1 MPHFFVLTIV
11 RYPIY
16 IQLSN
21 VVRESLSPQ
30 IEKRTPVYKDLKGK
44 NALITG
50 AGKKAGIGY
59 AIARKLADCGVNV
72 ALADLAKAQEN
83 DPLLTSD
90 KAQLKRLAKALGETC
105 KVRTVALDLDVT
117 NPESV
122 QNMANE
128 LTEAF
133 GNIHIL
139 CNNAGTV
146 FGVPNT
152 IHGYDDDAWMKT
164 IDVNLHGVFRV
175 SKAII
180 PLMQENGGSIINA
193 ASQAAKKPPLFNGAY
208 AAAKAGVLM
217 MTKVMAMELAGNNI
231 RVNAVCPGVIMTDFT
246 QWRFDLEAQFFNAT
260 ADERIAEKCKEIPL
274 GRLGTADEVANTVAF
289 LASSESSY
297 MTGQALN
304 ITGGQTME
312 L

>member
-1 MPHFFVLTIV
+1 MH
-11 RYPIY
+11 
-16 IQLSN
+16 
-21 VVRESLSPQ
+21 
-30 IEKRTPVYKDLKGK
+30 KDLIGK

-50 AGKKAGIGY
+50 AGKKAGIGF
-59 AIARKLADCGVNV
+59 AVATKLAASGVNV
-72 ALADLAKAQEN
+72 ALADLAAADKN
-83 DPLLTSD
+83 DPLLTSN
-90 KAQLKRLAKALGETC
+90 KSQLIRLAQNLGETY
-105 KVRTVALDLDVT
+105 KVRTTALDLDVT
-117 NPESV
+117 DPESV
-122 QNMANE
+122 QKMAALLAE
-128 LTEAF
+128 EF
-133 GNIHIL
+133 SNIHIL
-139 CNNAGTV
+139 FNNAGTV

-152 IHGYDDDAWMKT
+152 IHTYDDNAWMKT

-175 SKAII
+175 SKAVV
-180 PLMQENGGSIINA
+180 PLMLKNGGSIINA

-208 AAAKAGVLM
+208 ATDKAGVLM
-217 MTKVMAMELAGNNI
+217 MTKVMALELAGSGI

-246 QWRFDLEAQFFNAT
+246 RWRFDLEAQFFNAT

-289 LASSESSY
+289 LASGESSY

>member
-1 MPHFFVLTIV
+1 M
-11 RYPIY
+11 
-16 IQLSN
+16 
-21 VVRESLSPQ
+21 
-30 IEKRTPVYKDLKGK
+30 YKDLKGK

-50 AGKKAGIGY
+50 SGKQAGIGY
-59 AIARKLADCGVNV
+59 AIARKLAASGVNV
-72 ALADLAKAQEN
+72 ALADLAKADKS

-90 KAQLKRLAKALGETC
+90 KAQLAQLAKSLGE
-105 KVRTVALDLDVT
+105 KFKIRTVALGLDVT
-117 NPESV
+117 KRESV
-122 QNMANE
+122 QNMAAALAE
-128 LTEAF
+128 SF
-133 GNIHIL
+133 GTIDIL

-152 IHGYDDDAWMKT
+152 IHTYDDDAWMKT

-175 SKAII
+175 SKAVV
-180 PLMQENGGSIINA
+180 PLMLVNGGSIVNA
-193 ASQAAKKPPLFNGAY
+193 ASQAAKKPSLFNGAY
-208 AAAKAGVLM
+208 AAAKAGILM
-217 MTKVMAMELAGNNI
+217 LTKVMAMELAASSI
-231 RVNAVCPGVIMTDFT
+231 RVNAICPGVIMTDFT
-246 QWRFDLEAQFFNAT
+246 QWRFELEAQFFNAT
-260 ADERIAEKCKEIPL
+260 ADERMAEKCKEIPL

>member
-1 MPHFFVLTIV
+1 MERFYLGGAM
-11 RYPIY
+11 Y
-16 IQLSN
+16 S
-21 VVRESLSPQ
+21 
-30 IEKRTPVYKDLKGK
+30 DLKDK

-50 AGKKAGIGY
+50 AGKDTGIGY
-59 AIARKLADCGVNV
+59 AIAKKLASCGTNV
-72 ALADLAKAQEN
+72 ALADLAEAEDN
-83 DPLLTSD
+83 NPLLTSD
-90 KAQLKRLAKALGETC
+90 EAQLVRLANKLADSYQ
-105 KVRTVALDLDVT
+105 VRTLALSLDVT
-117 NPESV
+117 DRTSV
-122 QNMANE
+122 QDMTQTLAKE
-128 LTEAF
+128 FTT
-133 GNIHIL
+133 IDIL

-152 IHGYDDDAWMKT
+152 IHAYEDSAWMRT

-175 SKAII
+175 SKAVV
-180 PLMQENGGSIINA
+180 PLMMQKGGTVINA

-217 MTKVMAMELAGNNI
+217 MTKVMAMELAGSNI
-231 RVNAVCPGVIMTDFT
+231 RVNAICPGIIMTDFT
-246 QWRFDLEAQFFNAT
+246 RWRFDLEAQFLEST
-260 ADERIAEKCKEIPL
+260 PEERMALKSREIPL
-274 GRLGTADEVANTVAF
+274 GRFGTADEVANTVAF

>member
-1 MPHFFVLTIV
+1 MH
-11 RYPIY
+11 
-16 IQLSN
+16 
-21 VVRESLSPQ
+21 
-30 IEKRTPVYKDLKGK
+30 KDLIGK

-50 AGKKAGIGY
+50 AGKKAGIGF
-59 AIARKLADCGVNV
+59 AVATKLAASGVNV
-72 ALADLAKAQEN
+72 ALADLAAADKN
-83 DPLLTSD
+83 DPLLTSN
-90 KAQLKRLAKALGETC
+90 KSQLIRLAQKLGETY
-105 KVRTVALDLDVT
+105 KVRTTALDLDVT
-117 NPESV
+117 DPESV
-122 QNMANE
+122 QKMAALLAE
-128 LTEAF
+128 EF
-133 GNIHIL
+133 SNIHIL
-139 CNNAGTV
+139 FNNAGTV

-152 IHGYDDDAWMKT
+152 IHTYDDNAWMKT

-175 SKAII
+175 SKAVV
-180 PLMQENGGSIINA
+180 PLMLKNGGSIINA

-208 AAAKAGVLM
+208 ATAKAGVLM
-217 MTKVMAMELAGNNI
+217 MTKVMALELAGSGI

-246 QWRFDLEAQFFNAT
+246 RWRFDLEAQFFNAT

-289 LASSESSY
+289 LASGESSY

>member
-1 MPHFFVLTIV
+1 M
-11 RYPIY
+11 
-16 IQLSN
+16 
-21 VVRESLSPQ
+21 
-30 IEKRTPVYKDLKGK
+30 YKDLKGK

-59 AIARKLADCGVNV
+59 AIAGKLAACGVNV
-72 ALADLAKAQEN
+72 ALADLAKAEEN

-90 KAQLKRLAKALGETC
+90 KAQLARLAKSLGETW

-117 NPESV
+117 SPESV
-122 QNMANE
+122 QNMATVLAEEFN
-128 LTEAF
+128 
-133 GNIHIL
+133 NIHIL

-152 IHGYDDDAWMKT
+152 IHTYDDNAWMKT
-164 IDVNLHGVFRV
+164 IDVNLHGIFRV
-175 SKAII
+175 SKAVV
-180 PLMQENGGSIINA
+180 PLMLENGGSIINA

-217 MTKVMAMELAGNNI
+217 MTKVMAMELAGNGI

-260 ADERIAEKCKEIPL
+260 PDERIAEKCKEIPL

-289 LASSESSY
+289 LASGESSY

>member
-1 MPHFFVLTIV
+1 M
-11 RYPIY
+11 
-16 IQLSN
+16 
-21 VVRESLSPQ
+21 
-30 IEKRTPVYKDLKGK
+30 YKDLKGK

-59 AIARKLADCGVNV
+59 AVARKLASCGVNV
-72 ALADLAKAQEN
+72 ALADLAKAEEN

-90 KAQLKRLAKALGETC
+90 KAQLAKLTKSLADTY
-105 KVRTVALDLDVT
+105 KVRTLALDLDVT
-117 NPESV
+117 NPVSV
-122 QNMANE
+122 QGMAGVLAEN
-128 LTEAF
+128 F
-133 GNIHIL
+133 SSIHIL

-152 IHGYDDDAWMKT
+152 IHAYDDEAWMKT

-175 SKAII
+175 SKAIV
-180 PLMQENGGSIINA
+180 PLMLGNGGSIINA

-217 MTKVMAMELAGNNI
+217 MTKVMAMELAPSSI
-231 RVNAVCPGVIMTDFT
+231 RVNAICPGVIMTDFT
-246 QWRFDLEAQFFNAT
+246 RWRFDLEAQFFNAT
-260 ADERIAEKCKEIPL
+260 AEERMAEKCKDIPL
-274 GRLGTADEVANTVAF
+274 ARLGTADEVANTVAF

>member
-1 MPHFFVLTIV
+1 MH
-11 RYPIY
+11 
-16 IQLSN
+16 
-21 VVRESLSPQ
+21 
-30 IEKRTPVYKDLKGK
+30 KDLIGK

-50 AGKKAGIGY
+50 AGKKAGIGF
-59 AIARKLADCGVNV
+59 AVATKLAASGVNV
-72 ALADLAKAQEN
+72 ALADLAAADKN
-83 DPLLTSD
+83 DPLLTSN
-90 KAQLKRLAKALGETC
+90 KSQLIRLAQNLGETY
-105 KVRTVALDLDVT
+105 KVRTTALDLDVT
-117 NPESV
+117 DPESV
-122 QNMANE
+122 QKMAALLAE
-128 LTEAF
+128 EF
-133 GNIHIL
+133 SNIHIL
-139 CNNAGTV
+139 FNNAGTV

-152 IHGYDDDAWMKT
+152 IHTYDDNAWMKT

-175 SKAII
+175 SKAVV
-180 PLMQENGGSIINA
+180 PLMLKNGGSIINA

-208 AAAKAGVLM
+208 ATAKAGVLM
-217 MTKVMAMELAGNNI
+217 MTKVMALELAGSGI

-246 QWRFDLEAQFFNAT
+246 RWRFDLEAQFFNAT

-289 LASSESSY
+289 LASGESSY

>member
-1 MPHFFVLTIV
+1 M
-11 RYPIY
+11 Y
-16 IQLSN
+16 
-21 VVRESLSPQ
+21 E
-30 IEKRTPVYKDLKGK
+30 DLKGK

-59 AIARKLADCGVNV
+59 AIARKLGACGVNI
-72 ALADLAKAQEN
+72 ALADLASAEKN

-90 KAQLKRLAKALGETC
+90 KAQLENLAKDLGQTC
-105 KVRTVALDLDVT
+105 KVRTMALALDVT
-117 NPESV
+117 DPESV
-122 QNMANE
+122 QKLATLLAQE
-128 LTEAF
+128 F
-133 GNIHIL
+133 SDIHIL

-152 IHGYDDDAWMKT
+152 IHTYDDQAWMKT

-175 SKAII
+175 CKAVV
-180 PLMQENGGSIINA
+180 PLMLNHGGSIINA

-217 MTKVMAMELAGNNI
+217 ITKVMALELAGSGI

-246 QWRFDLEAQFFNAT
+246 RWRFDLEAQFFNAT
-260 ADERIAEKCKEIPL
+260 PAERMAEKCKEIPL

>member
-1 MPHFFVLTIV
+1 M
-11 RYPIY
+11 
-16 IQLSN
+16 
-21 VVRESLSPQ
+21 
-30 IEKRTPVYKDLKGK
+30 YKDLKGK

-59 AIARKLADCGVNV
+59 AIARKLAACGVNL
-72 ALADLAKAQEN
+72 ALADLAKAEKN

-90 KAQLKRLAKALGETC
+90 KTQLAKLAKDLEKAF
-105 KVRTVALDLDVT
+105 KVRAIALELDVT
-117 NPESV
+117 SPESV
-122 QNMANE
+122 QKMATVLAKE
-128 LTEAF
+128 F
-133 GNIHIL
+133 GSIHIL

-152 IHGYDDDAWMKT
+152 IHAYEEKAWMKT

-175 SKAII
+175 SKAVV
-180 PLMQENGGSIINA
+180 PLMLEKGGSIINA

-217 MTKVMAMELAGNNI
+217 MTKVMALELAGSGI

-246 QWRFDLEAQFFNAT
+246 QWRFDLEARFFNAT
-260 ADERIAEKCKEIPL
+260 AEERIAEKCKEIPL
-274 GRLGTADEVANTVAF
+274 GRLGTADEVASTVAF
-289 LASSESSY
+289 LASAESSY